1 VVVNVYVG
9 TENEYSVE
17 VELLGVTSA
26 TLAAGV
32 EDAWLVA
39 VEGGREVSMRLGPML
54 WRSR

>member
-1 VVVNVYVG
+1 MVVNVYVG